1 MRWKFTD
8 MDDTY
13 LEGYLSTLNVDRTIL
28 KILLNRG
35 IKGRDEIF
43 KYLYG
48 TMEHLVDSF
57 EINEMGKGVD
67 RVIQALEN
75 NERIIIWGDEDAEGM
90 TATAILYKFL
100 KDIRANV
107 SYFIPSRSE
116 HGIGLNEKVIDYYAD
131 KGVNLIIT
139 VDCGISDVDEVDHA
153 NARGVDVIVTDHHNI
168 THTSLPNAVA
178 RINPV
183 ISKNDKYSGAGVAF
197 RFAEAIAKKYLNLSS
212 SQFYSVQKELVMIAA
227 FGTIADKVP
236 LVGDNRI
243 IVKRG
248 IEIFKEHGFCI
259 TKVISKLLDTTI
271 IDNFQAIH
279 NFIIPI
285 ISSSKSVKGKVQII
299 NVLVSNDGNSYQKE
313 IIDLYKKSSEWQ
325 SNAKEIFN
333 SYMVKLDMEK
343 FGKIIIIQGNTDRM
357 YSGYVASKIKDI
369 TNKPVIIITPN
380 NGDFVAEGRCPKYFD
395 LAMMFKSMSDLF
407 DNFGGHKYAAGFT
420 IKKEKVSDFIER
432 ANRYAE
438 ENISEEDLISNITI
452 DAKIDIK
459 DMSNSVFKTARI
471 MSPFGEGNQPPV
483 FLLNNVHLQEHI
495 FGYELMENG
504 IIFVSGDNNRC
515 RKSINS
521 GGLADIVFT
530 VDIDN
535 KPIVLDCKKIK
546 Q

>member
-75 NERIIIWGDEDAEGM
+75 NERIIIWGDEDADGM

-333 SYMVKLDMEK
+333 SYMAKLDMEK

-483 FLLNNVHLQEHI
+483 FLLSNVHLQEHI

>member
-75 NERIIIWGDEDAEGM
+75 NERIIIWGDEDADGM

-333 SYMVKLDMEK
+333 SYMAKLDMEK

>member
-75 NERIIIWGDEDAEGM
+75 NERIIIWGDEDADGM

-333 SYMVKLDMEK
+333 SYMAKLDMEK

-407 DNFGGHKYAAGFT
+407 VNFGGHKYAAGFT

>member
-35 IKGRDEIF
+35 IKGRDGIF

-67 RVIQALEN
+67 RVIRALEN
-75 NERIIIWGDEDAEGM
+75 NETIIIWGDEDADGM

-139 VDCGISDVDEVDHA
+139 VDCGISDVDEVEHA
-153 NARGVDVIVTDHHNI
+153 NARGMDVIITDHHNI

-212 SQFYSVQKELVMIAA
+212 SQFYSVQKDLVMIAT

-236 LVGDNRI
+236 LIGDNRI
-243 IVKRG
+243 IVKKG
-248 IEIFKEHGFCI
+248 TEIFKEHGFCI

-299 NVLVSNDGNSYQKE
+299 NVLVSNDENSYQKE

-325 SNAKEIFN
+325 SNAKDVFN
-333 SYMVKLDMEK
+333 SYMAKLDMDK
-343 FGKIIIIQGNTDRM
+343 FGKIVIIQGNTDRV
-357 YSGYVASKIKDI
+357 YSGYVASRIKDV
-369 TNKPVIIITPN
+369 TNKPVIIIIPN
-380 NGDFVAEGRCPKYFD
+380 KGDFVAEGRCPKYYD
-395 LAMMFKSMSDLF
+395 LAMMFKSMPDLF
-407 DNFGGHKYAAGFT
+407 VNFGGHKYAAGFT
-420 IKKEKVSDFIER
+420 IKKEKVSEFIER

-438 ENISEEDLISNITI
+438 DNITDADLVDNITI
-452 DAKIDIK
+452 DAKINIK

-471 MSPFGEGNQPPV
+471 MSPFGEGNQPPI

-546 Q
+546 

>member
-75 NERIIIWGDEDAEGM
+75 NERIIIWGDEDADGM

-483 FLLNNVHLQEHI
+483 FLLSNVHLQEHI

>member
-75 NERIIIWGDEDAEGM
+75 NERIIIWGDEDADGM

>member
-75 NERIIIWGDEDAEGM
+75 NERIIIWGDEDADGM

-212 SQFYSVQKELVMIAA
+212 SQFYSVQKDLVMIAA

-438 ENISEEDLISNITI
+438 ENISEEDLVNNITI

>member
-1 MRWKFTD
+1 MKWKFTEV
-8 MDDTY
+8 DDTY

-67 RVIQALEN
+67 RIIKAISD
-75 NERIIIWGDEDAEGM
+75 NERIVIWGDEDADGM
-90 TATAILYKFL
+90 TATSILYKFL

-107 SYFIPSRSE
+107 TYFIPSRSE
-116 HGIGLNEKVIDYYAD
+116 HGIGLNNKVIDYYAE
-131 KGVNLIIT
+131 KGVNLIVT
-139 VDCGISDVDEVDHA
+139 VDCGISDIKEVEHA
-153 NARGVDVIVTDHHNI
+153 NSKGVDVIITDHHNI
-168 THTSLPNAVA
+168 TKSSLPDAVA

-183 ISKNDKYSGAGVAF
+183 ISGNDKYSGAGVAF

-236 LVGDNRI
+236 LIGDNRI
-243 IVKRG
+243 LVKRG
-248 IEIFKEHGFCI
+248 IEIFKENGFCI
-259 TKVISKLLDTTI
+259 TEAVSHYLNTTI
-271 IDNFQAIH
+271 IDNYQAIH

-299 NVLVSNDGNSYQKE
+299 NVLVSNDAESYGSE
-313 IIDLYKKSSEWQ
+313 IIELYKKSSEWQ
-325 SNAKEIFN
+325 SKAKDVLN
-333 SYMVKLDMEK
+333 SYMTKLDFDKM
-343 FGKIIIIQGNTDRM
+343 GKIVIIQGNTERV
-357 YSGYVASKIKDI
+357 YSGFVASKIKDL

-395 LAMMFKSMSDLF
+395 LASMFKAMHDLF
-407 DNFGGHKYAAGFT
+407 VNFGGHKFAAGFT
-420 IKKEKVSDFIER
+420 IEKNKISEFIKR
-432 ANRYAE
+432 ANEYAE
-438 ENISEEDLISNITI
+438 ANIDDEDLLSNIAI

-504 IIFVSGDNNRC
+504 IIFVSGDNSRC
-515 RKSINS
+515 RKSISS

-535 KPIVLDCKKIK
+535 KPIVLDCKKIR
-546 Q
+546 